1 MSLNQSRKRTQKMEN
16 EKIFQIIE
24 PIILNS
30 IERKIEDGTIQSI
43 FEEQIVKAVE
53 DALNNAVGWNSEFKK
68 KMEEKIKSIMS
79 SVADQY
85 DSFPVYVEKLTKC
98 VNDAMSTTAIGSYE
112 ELGRSLAS
120 IAGAKKQFPESM
132 TMNELLN
139 AIVAEFDGLVINIPD
154 RSDIDDFETDCASFT
169 LSASIDEYDDYR
181 DSGFAVVTL
190 TVYCDSDDENKD
202 IEGEEEYQ
210 FRIIDGRVFLK
221 HGMEMGDVKNYKDVS
236 KYLLAIHNAGTIIT
250 ELKSQ
255 TIEFELPLEG

>member
-1 MSLNQSRKRTQKMEN
+1 MEN
-16 EKIFQIIE
+16 EKLFQIIE
-24 PIILNS
+24 PIILDC

-43 FEEQIVKAVE
+43 FEQQIVKAVQ
-53 DALNNAVGWNSEFKK
+53 DALGYAVGWNSEFKK
-68 KMEEKIKSIMS
+68 KMEEKIKSLMS
-79 SVADQY
+79 SVADKY
-85 DSFPVYVEKLTKC
+85 ESFPLYVEKLTKC

-112 ELGRSLAS
+112 ELGRTLAS

-132 TMNELLN
+132 TMKELLD
-139 AIVAEFDGLVINIPD
+139 AIVAKFDGLVINIPD
-154 RSDIDDFETDCASFT
+154 RSDIGDFETNSASFT
-169 LSASIDEYDDYR
+169 LNASVDEYDDYR
-181 DSGFAVVTL
+181 DTGFAIVTL

-221 HGMEMGDVKNYKDVS
+221 RGMEMRDIMNYKDVS

-255 TIEFELPLEG
+255 TIEFDLPLEE

>member
-1 MSLNQSRKRTQKMEN
+1 MEN
-16 EKIFQIIE
+16 EKLFQIIE

-30 IERKIEDGTIQSI
+30 IEKKIEDGTIQSI
-43 FEEQIVKAVE
+43 FEEQIVKAVK
-53 DALNNAVGWNSEFKK
+53 DALSNAVGWNSEFKK

-98 VNDAMSTTAIGSYE
+98 VNDAMSATAIGSYE

-120 IAGAKKQFPESM
+120 IAGAKKEFPESM

-139 AIVAEFDGLVINIPD
+139 AIVAKFDGLVIDIPD
-154 RSDIDDFETDCASFT
+154 RSDIGDFETDCASFT
-169 LSASIDEYDDYR
+169 LSASIDEYDDT
-181 DSGFAVVTL
+181 GFAVVTL

-221 HGMEMGDVKNYKDVS
+221 RGMEMADIKNYKDVS

>member
-1 MSLNQSRKRTQKMEN
+1 MEN
-16 EKIFQIIE
+16 EKLFQIIE
-24 PIILNS
+24 PIILDC
-30 IERKIEDGTIQSI
+30 IERKTEDGTIQSI
-43 FEEQIVKAVE
+43 FEQEIVNAVKNAIS
-53 DALNNAVGWNSEFKK
+53 DAVGWNSEFKK
-68 KMEEKIKSIMS
+68 KMEEKLKSIMS

-132 TMNELLN
+132 TMKELLN
-139 AIVAEFDGLVINIPD
+139 AIVAEFDDLTINIPD
-154 RSDIDDFETDCASFT
+154 RSDIDFDPDTNCASYT
-169 LSASIDEYDDYR
+169 LSASVDEYDDYS
-181 DSGFAVVTL
+181 DTGFAVVTL

-202 IEGEEEYQ
+202 IELEEKYQ

-221 HGMEMGDVKNYKDVS
+221 HGMEMGDIKNYKKVS
-236 KYLLAIHNAGTIIT
+236 QYLLAIHNAGTIIT
-250 ELKSQ
+250 NLKSQ